1 MIVSLDDIIRCESD
15 SNNTIFHLQ
24 DKRKIFVTKTLKYF
38 SELLSSHDFIRVHQ
52 SHLVNLQCIS
62 AYIKT
67 DGGYLM
73 LKNGEN
79 VPVSVRKKTEII
91 EILDKMHR

>member
-1 MIVSLDDIIRCESD
+1 M
-15 SNNTIFHLQ
+15 
-24 DKRKIFVTKTLKYF
+24 FVTKTLKYF
-38 SELLSSHDFIRVHQ
+38 ADLLSSHDFVRVHQ

-73 LKNGEN
+73 LKNGKN

>member
-1 MIVSLDDIIRCESD
+1 M
-15 SNNTIFHLQ
+15 
-24 DKRKIFVTKTLKYF
+24 LKSY
-38 SELLSSHDFIRVHQ
+38 DFIRIHQ
-52 SHLVNLQCIS
+52 SHLVNLQSIS
-62 AYIKT
+62 EFIKT

-79 VPVSVRKKTEII
+79 VPVSVRKKPEII

>member
-1 MIVSLDDIIRCESD
+1 MLKSYD
-15 SNNTIFHLQ
+15 
-24 DKRKIFVTKTLKYF
+24 FVR
-38 SELLSSHDFIRVHQ
+38 IHQ

-91 EILDKMHR
+91 DILDRMHR

>member
-1 MIVSLDDIIRCESD
+1 VSLEDIVRCASD

-24 DKRKIFVTKTLKYF
+24 DNRKIFVTKTLKYF
-38 SELLSSHDFIRVHQ
+38 SDMLQPYDFVRIHQ
-52 SHLVNLQCIS
+52 SHLVNLQYIS
-62 AYIKT
+62 SYIKT

>member
-1 MIVSLDDIIRCESD
+1 M
-15 SNNTIFHLQ
+15 
-24 DKRKIFVTKTLKYF
+24 
-38 SELLSSHDFIRVHQ
+38 
-52 SHLVNLQCIS
+52 VNLDYVS
-62 AYIKT
+62 EYIKS

-91 EILDKMHR
+91 EILDTMHR

>member
-1 MIVSLDDIIRCESD
+1 LI
-15 SNNTIFHLQ
+15 
-24 DKRKIFVTKTLKYF
+24 
-38 SELLSSHDFIRVHQ
+38 
-52 SHLVNLQCIS
+52 NLQCIS

-79 VPVSVRKKTEII
+79 VPVSVRKKTEIM

>member
-1 MIVSLDDIIRCESD
+1 M
-15 SNNTIFHLQ
+15 
-24 DKRKIFVTKTLKYF
+24 LKSY
-38 SELLSSHDFIRVHQ
+38 DFIRIHQ

-62 AYIKT
+62 AFIKT

-79 VPVSVRKKTEII
+79 VPVSVRKKAEII
-91 EILDKMHR
+91 EILDKMRR

>member
-1 MIVSLDDIIRCESD
+1 M
-15 SNNTIFHLQ
+15 FHLQ
-24 DKRKIFVTKTLKYF
+24 DKRKVFVTKTLKYF
-38 SELLSSHDFIRVHQ
+38 ADMLKSYSFIRIHQ
-52 SHLVNLQCIS
+52 SHLVNLDYVS
-62 AYIKT
+62 EYIKS

-91 EILDKMHR
+91 EILDTMHR